1 MTTHTL
7 PAPTAEHAVRTSLKV
22 LLVLK
27 TSEGA
32 RWVLPHIDELRR
44 RGHAVVVVLPAR
56 PGRLRTALTARAV
69 PVVDSPF
76 DFRFRPSPHTL
87 AGLLRLRLLI
97 NRLSP
102 DVLHY
107 HLYASALAAR
117 LSSLGMGIPRVH
129 MVAGP
134 LHLEW
139 APTRTVERLLARLDT
154 VTICGSESTSRRYRE
169 LGRPAARTPAIPY
182 GVDTR
187 HFRPSAGW
195 QRERA
200 RAAHGLGPG
209 TFLVVMVAFV
219 YAPKRLLHADHGVKG
234 HDVLLAAW
242 TIFHTT
248 HPDTRLLLVG
258 GGFDDAGE
266 RHRRE
271 LIRRFRLDDPSTA
284 HGVTWLE
291 STDDVRPFY
300 AAADLSVSPS
310 LSDNHGAAVEAGAMG
325 LPSIVS
331 DAGALP
337 ETVSPASGWVVP
349 RGDSDALVAALR
361 HAHAEGL
368 LGLLP
373 ARGRAARQLV
383 LRRFSGTRAAK
394 AVTTAIEQAAG
405 RPAQPA
411 RVLSL
416 FTDARFVTLAGR
428 WTPVDPANG
437 PAAREMYLR
446 AGSRVRV
453 VARAEPLP
461 GRHRSALD
469 AGSDLV
475 PMPYYVGAGGLLRV
489 LPVLSGSVARA
500 VAGADVVLVRVPGAI
515 GSLAALACRTL
526 RRRYAVE
533 VVGDAEE
540 VLRSGALGRVGR
552 LLARP
557 GGRVQRWVV
566 HGADASRFVTRDV
579 LQRRYPPRPGTPAMA
594 ISNVRLGPDA
604 LLRQSRARPPAPFHV
619 VAVGS
624 HETLYK
630 GHDVLLR
637 AVRLLLDAKVAVT
650 ATVAGDGRRHDEL
663 VDLSRRTGLTD
674 TVSFVGTISRAEV
687 RELLDSAALFVMP
700 SRTEGLPRALI
711 EAMARALPAVGS
723 AVGGIPELLDESC
736 LVPPDDPEALSAAI
750 HRLLSDQK
758 TWAEQSRRNLET
770 ARGYEQSAADRLFA
784 TWLRQVPPARGR

>member
-1 MTTHTL
+1 VTTRTL
-7 PAPTAEHAVRTSLKV
+7 PAPAAEQAARAPLKV

-32 RWVLPHIDELRR
+32 LWVLPHVDELRR
-44 RGHAVVVVLPAR
+44 RGHAVVVVLPKR
-56 PGRLRTALTARAV
+56 PGRLRTALSARAV

-76 DFRFRPSPHTL
+76 DFRFRPFPRTL
-87 AGLLRLRLLI
+87 TGLLRLRRLI

-117 LSSLGMGIPRVH
+117 LSSLGLGIPRVH

-139 APTRTVERLLARLDT
+139 MPTRTAERLLARLDT
-154 VTICGSESTSRRYRE
+154 VTIGGSDFISERYRE
-169 LGRPAARTPAIPY
+169 LGRPAARTPSIPY
-182 GVDTR
+182 GVDTG
-187 HFRPSAGW
+187 HFQPPSGW
-195 QRERA
+195 QRDRA
-200 RAAHGLGPG
+200 RAALGLGPG

-219 YAPKRLLHADHGVKG
+219 YAPRGRLHAGHGIKG

-242 TIFHTT
+242 TSFHTE
-248 HPDTRLLLVG
+248 HPDARLFLVG

-266 RHRRE
+266 RHRKD
-271 LIRRFRLDDPSTA
+271 LIRLFRLDDPRTA

-291 STDDVRPFY
+291 STDDVRLFY

-337 ETVSPASGWVVP
+337 ETVSPESGWVVP
-349 RGDSDALVAALR
+349 RGDSDSLVAALR
-361 HAHAEGL
+361 HAHAEGPH
-368 LGLLP
+368 GLLP
-373 ARGRAARQLV
+373 TRGRAARQLV

-394 AVTTAIEQAAG
+394 AVATAIEQAAG
-405 RPAQPA
+405 RPPHPA

-416 FTDARFVTLAGR
+416 FTDARFVAAAGQ
-428 WTPVDPANG
+428 WTAVDPANG

-446 AGSRVRV
+446 SGSRVRV

-461 GRHRSALD
+461 GRNRSALD

-475 PMPYYVGAGGLLRV
+475 PMPYYVGAGGLLRA

-500 VAGADVVLVRVPGAI
+500 VAGADVVLLRVPGAV
-515 GSLAALACRTL
+515 GSLAALACRML

-540 VLRSGALGRVGR
+540 VLRSGTLGRTGR

-557 GGRVQRWVV
+557 AGSVQRWVV
-566 HGADASRFVTRDV
+566 HGADASRFVTRDA

-604 LLRQSRARPPAPFHV
+604 LLRQSREWPQSPFHI
-619 VAVGS
+619 VAIGS
-624 HETLYK
+624 HETRYK
-630 GHDVLLR
+630 GHDVLLK
-637 AVRLLLDAKVAVT
+637 AVRRLLDAGLPVT
-650 ATVAGDGRRHDEL
+650 ATVAGNGRRHDEL
-663 VDLSRRTGLTD
+663 VDLCRSTSLTD
-674 TVSFVGTISRAEV
+674 TVSFVGPISRAEV
-687 RELLDSAALFVMP
+687 VELLDSAALFVMP
-700 SRTEGLPRALI
+700 SRTEGLPRALV

-736 LVPPDDPEALSAAI
+736 LVPPDDPEALAAAI
-750 HRLLSDQK
+750 HRLLSDPK
-758 TWAEQSRRNLET
+758 TWEEQSRRNLET
-770 ARGYEQSAADRLFA
+770 ARGFEQSVADRLFA
-784 TWLRQVPPARGR
+784 TWLSQVPPARGR